1 MRKGDERR
9 QELLNAAERLFCTKG
24 YEATSV
30 QDILDVLHL
39 SKGGF
44 YHHFASKDEV
54 LRGLC
59 DRRAQRAAED
69 TAQAF
74 SEADAPLA
82 RINAVLHGFIPL
94 RREEM
99 AFAAML
105 QPVIAKPEG
114 KAMAMIYQDAL
125 CSHFLPL
132 LKAEVASAAA
142 VEAIYPP
149 VRDMENIILQVVNQ
163 CWIEILSCGFRVDPA
178 AVQQTLGKY
187 RRAVELLLDAPYGS
201 IEIVRVEEWAE
212 MVRMLG

>member
-69 TAQAF
+69 TAQAL
-74 SEADAPLA
+74 SEADTPLA

-132 LKAEVASAAA
+132 LKTEVASAAS